1 MVRNMKHL
9 EFFSE
14 FLQYVG
20 VEIDEEDDDLG
31 GDRVNPFGEP

>member
-14 FLQYVG
+14 FLQHVG
-20 VEIDEEDDDLG
+20 VEIDEED
-31 GDRVNPFGEP
+31 EP